1 MYDLEQVKL
10 QMRYDPQI
18 IRELEEYVADVA
30 LEYLEKGD
38 FRKNKLFRKIE
49 QVFFAFPENESIAE
63 EYVACFTSLDGI
75 EEGKKGKKACE
86 MINKIYHQHPNN
98 REIARNL
105 TYLLMM
111 RSSELNSDDCN
122 NIVFTI
128 RERQERIPDEPEM
141 KGH

>member
-49 QVFFAFPENESIAE
+49 QVF
-63 EYVACFTSLDGI
+63 
-75 EEGKKGKKACE
+75 
-86 MINKIYHQHPNN
+86 
-98 REIARNL
+98 
-105 TYLLMM
+105 LLFRKMNQLLKNM
-111 RSSELNSDDCN
+111 WRAL
-122 NIVFTI
+122 
-128 RERQERIPDEPEM
+128 
-141 KGH
+141 HH